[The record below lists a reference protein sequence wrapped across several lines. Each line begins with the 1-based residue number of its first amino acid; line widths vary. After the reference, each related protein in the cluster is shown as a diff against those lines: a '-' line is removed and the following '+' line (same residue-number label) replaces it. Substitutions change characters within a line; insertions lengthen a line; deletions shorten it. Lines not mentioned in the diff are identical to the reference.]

1 MHRKANVWKNISK
14 LKKSCCKL
22 LDSRIFDSGALR
34 CFRKKSIWLSL
45 MFRVGPVAYL
55 RLSNVLRG
63 QLLSQRLVVSVQVA
77 CFQVYVSG
85 ECELL
90 LRPKMRVYTLRKQ
103 LSKDVFQHH
112 NDWPRKYMI
121 FQYYQLSWQY
131 EEERMTKGS
140 KLQLYGDQLTLS
152 TQLLIV
158 NYPVVFSHRRSTKV
172 SLETYHLHSWK

>member
-1 MHRKANVWKNISK
+1 MSEKNISK
-14 LKKSCCKL
+14 LKKKGCCKL
-22 LDSRIFDSGALR
+22 LDSRIFDSGPLR
-34 CFRKKSIWLSL
+34 CFRKKSIWLSV

-103 LSKDVFQHH
+103 LSKDMYQHH
-112 NDWPRKYMI
+112 ND
-121 FQYYQLSWQY
+121 
-131 EEERMTKGS
+131 
-140 KLQLYGDQLTLS
+140 
-152 TQLLIV
+152 
-158 NYPVVFSHRRSTKV
+158 
-172 SLETYHLHSWK
+172 